1 MPRYFLTKK
10 ARVRILKTITLVLM
24 GLGLLSTVETQVLA
38 ADEAPEK
45 LPWAF
50 QKLQSPEPPKVIQSR
65 WARNPIDLFILKK
78 LEHKGL
84 KPSVE
89 ADRATLLRRLS
100 FDLIGLPPTPSEVE
114 AFQSDHSPGAYERVV
129 DHLLASPQYGER
141 WARHWLDIARF
152 AESQGF
158 EYDHMR
164 ENAWPY
170 RDYVI
175 RSFNSD
181 KPYTQFMREQVAGDV
196 IQPVTHDGIVATS
209 LLVCGPWD
217 QAGNSQ
223 ANQTQRMVTREEE
236 MEDLI
241 SVVGQGFLGLTL
253 NCARCHAHKFDP
265 IPQADY
271 YRVKS
276 VFDGVKHGDRPLAT
290 PDEEKAL
297 KAGSPALPLVYAGK
311 RDQPLPTKRLKR
323 GDVRTPGEEVTPGG
337 LSVIKSPSAEF
348 GLEASSP
355 EGQRRLKFA
364 DWLAD
369 PTNPLPA
376 RVMVNRIWQYHFGIG
391 IIATSNDF
399 GASGVAPTHPELL
412 DWLASRFIASGS
424 SLKELHRL
432 IVSSSTYRQ
441 TSDFN
446 QAASRVDAENLYLW
460 RVTPRRLEAEV
471 LRDSMLLVSGEL
483 NSKMTGPSFRPFD
496 TTSFNATFYFP
507 TDKLG
512 SEFNRRTIY
521 RMNINSGKDPLLES
535 FDCPDPSVKTP
546 RRGLTTTPLQALGLM
561 NNSFVHRQAT
571 LLAARVQK
579 ETRGQ
584 IRPAI
589 HRAYWHCFARN
600 PSAEELKNAEHLAA
614 ETSIENVCWALLN
627 TTEFVYAR

>member
-1 MPRYFLTKK
+1 MLRFV
-10 ARVRILKTITLVLM
+10 AILVSV
-24 GLGLLSTVETQVLA
+24 GFALLHGINERVLA
-38 ADEAPEK
+38 DDKLPEK

-50 QKLQSPEPPKVIQSR
+50 QSLTSPTPPKATRSG

-78 LEHKGL
+78 LQHKGL
-84 KPSVE
+84 NPSAE
-89 ADRATLLRRLS
+89 ADRATLLRRVT
-100 FDLIGLPPTPSEVE
+100 FDLVGLPPTPSEVE
-114 AFQSDHSPGAYERVV
+114 AFQSDDSPGAFESVV
-129 DHLLASPQYGER
+129 EKLLASPQYGER

-164 ENAWPY
+164 DHAWPY

-223 ANQTQRMVTREEE
+223 ANQIQKMVTREEE

-265 IPQADY
+265 IPQEDY

-276 VFDGVKHGDRPLAT
+276 VFDGVKHGDRPIAT
-290 PDEEKAL
+290 PDEEKAF

-311 RDQPLPTKRLKR
+311 REQPVPTKRLKR
-323 GDVRTPGEEVTPGG
+323 GDVKTPGEVVNPGG
-337 LSVIKSPSAEF
+337 LSVIKKPAAEF
-348 GLEASSP
+348 GLDASSP
-355 EGQRRLKFA
+355 EGERRLKFA

-369 PTNPLPA
+369 PANPLPA
-376 RVMVNRIWQYHFGIG
+376 RVMVNRVWQYHFGVG
-391 IIATSNDF
+391 IVATSNDF
-399 GASGVAPTHPELL
+399 GGSGVAPTHPELL
-412 DWLASRFIASGS
+412 DWLASRFVSNNG
-424 SLKELHRL
+424 SLKDLHRL
-432 IVSSSTYRQ
+432 IVSSATYRQ
-441 TSDFN
+441 RSDFN
-446 QAASRVDAENLYLW
+446 PTASRIDAENQFLW
-460 RVTPRRLEAEV
+460 RMSPRRLEAEV
-471 LRDSMLLVSGEL
+471 LRDSMLMVSGEL
-483 NSKMTGPSFRPFD
+483 NSKMSGPSFRPFD
-496 TTSFNATFYFP
+496 TTSFNATFYYP
-507 TDKLG
+507 TNKLG

-561 NNSFVHRQAT
+561 NNSFVQRQAAS
-571 LLAARVQK
+571 LAARVQN
-579 ETRGQ
+579 EAHGQ
-584 IRPAI
+584 THQAI
-589 HRAYWHCFARN
+589 QRAYWHCFARA
-600 PSAEELKNAEHLAA
+600 PSNTELKNAEALAT
-614 ETSIENVCWALLN
+614 ETSLENVCWALLN